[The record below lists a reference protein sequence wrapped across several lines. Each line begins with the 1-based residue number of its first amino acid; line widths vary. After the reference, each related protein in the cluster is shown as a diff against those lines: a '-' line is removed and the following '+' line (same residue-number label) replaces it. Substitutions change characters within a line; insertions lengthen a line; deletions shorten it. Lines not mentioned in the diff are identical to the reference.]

1 MAEKIVD
8 QLDEKYVR
16 PRPRVRYTPVSRDTR
31 IFGILEIPVQTE
43 IGHPFLPAQTLA
55 GMNRDDV
62 WLRRDSQNAKA
73 NADDLMRIYRWFSG
87 GTPSN
92 APIPDT
98 SGEWEQFLQ
107 AVCRFESG
115 RYFLLIADRLAE
127 ASTSSLGGLGCVP
140 WIAVFDFDPQSEQS
154 GLLNAVRTNVE
165 QRRSLQLVVKGQD
178 QPVYPHGGT
187 TWFFARGLAGR
198 ETTIETGPYR
208 AWMKVYGRDL
218 GDRVRAV
225 AARIAPAPVT
235 VVVLWNDL
243 KLRDHLGEALGDV
256 AKSFAE
262 EASSVV
268 VCPDVDRL
276 DDLCEKYGAVP
287 VRLSARAVSLGLTDH
302 FIAAGQVAG
311 RCTLANTR

>member
-1 MAEKIVD
+1 M
-8 QLDEKYVR
+8 
-16 PRPRVRYTPVSRDTR
+16 
-31 IFGILEIPVQTE
+31 
-43 IGHPFLPAQTLA
+43 
-55 GMNRDDV
+55 
-62 WLRRDSQNAKA
+62 
-73 NADDLMRIYRWFSG
+73 
-87 GTPSN
+87 
-92 APIPDT
+92 
-98 SGEWEQFLQ
+98 
-107 AVCRFESG
+107 
-115 RYFLLIADRLAE
+115 
-127 ASTSSLGGLGCVP
+127 
-140 WIAVFDFDPQSEQS
+140 FDFDPQSEQS

-225 AARIAPAPVT
+225 ANAIAPAPVT

-243 KLRDHLGEALGDV
+243 ELRDHLGEALGDV

-276 DDLCEKYGAVP
+276 DDLCEKYGAAP
-287 VRLSARAVSLGLTDH
+287 VRLSASQCHWD
-302 FIAAGQVAG
+302 
-311 RCTLANTR
+311 